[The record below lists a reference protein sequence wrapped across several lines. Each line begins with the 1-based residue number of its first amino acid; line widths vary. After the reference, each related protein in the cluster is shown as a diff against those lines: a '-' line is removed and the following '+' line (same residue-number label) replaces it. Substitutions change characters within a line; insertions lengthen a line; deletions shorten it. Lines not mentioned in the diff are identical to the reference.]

1 MNAPS
6 APVRFILLLSMIALF
21 VAAWAGDRP
30 SSGSRR
36 PAAFAALPRRFA
48 ETAIVDAGPEAD
60 AAVSGCCRIN
70 DAHAVERT
78 EEVVAVSFDAL
89 ICGMIPLPED
99 LAPGEYH
106 IAGADG
112 SLHSLKITV
121 AELKALGRTRWSARR
136 ELYTA
141 EDGAR
146 RWYYVSLDRESGD
159 RHVLQD
165 EVSPSNGSAIAA
177 GDIQLLLGGAQRLA
191 ARVSGEL
198 TPTACRASMAWDR
211 MMRRRSAWNRRMR
224 GRITQMVNDLRGG
237 LHRLQEPSSR
247 IATEPGDAEAL

>member
-1 MNAPS
+1 M
-6 APVRFILLLSMIALF
+6 LLLSMIVLF

-30 SSGSRR
+30 TGGSRR
-36 PAAFAALPRRFA
+36 PAAFSRLSHRHDSFA
-48 ETAIVDAGPEAD
+48 EVAAFESGAEAD
-60 AAVSGCCRIN
+60 AVESGCCGID
-70 DAHAVERT
+70 DAHAVERRD
-78 EEVVAVSFDAL
+78 EVIAVSFDAL
-89 ICGMIPLPED
+89 VCGMIPLPED

-106 IAGADG
+106 VAGTDG
-112 SLHSLKITV
+112 SLYVLKITA

-141 EDGAR
+141 EDGDR
-146 RWYYVSLDRESGD
+146 RWYYVSLDLESGD

-177 GDIQLLLGGAQRLA
+177 GDIQLVLDSARRLA
-191 ARVSGEL
+191 ASVSDEL
-198 TPTACRASMAWDR
+198 TPTACRTSMAWER

-224 GRITQMVNDLRGG
+224 GRITQMVNEMRGA

-247 IATEPGDAEAL
+247 IAAEPGDAEAL